1 MSFHTK
7 CSANARN
14 LDIAPL
20 YTGIH
25 YELVYHHDGRS
36 QVLIP

>member
-1 MSFHTK
+1 MSFHIK
-7 CSANARN
+7 CSTNARY
-14 LDIAPL
+14 LDTAPL

-36 QVLIP
+36 QVSIP